1 MPFNDE
7 NLVREVYKFKTPII
21 SAIGH
26 ETDFTLLDFVADL
39 RAATPTAAAEQ
50 AVPELKNILE
60 KKSFLEKSLKQIIS
74 NFINNHLRI
83 LKNMNSILNPK
94 VLRKIIHDNKKNL
107 SLVMK
112 SIDFNSKSFLKMKY
126 IELRRLGSLVSMLN
140 IDDILKRGFVLIRDK
155 NKRIIKNSKTLK
167 KNKNI
172 NIKFY
177 DDDLFAEIKIKN
189 ERS

>member
-1 MPFNDE
+1 
-7 NLVREVYKFKTPII
+7 
-21 SAIGH
+21 
-26 ETDFTLLDFVADL
+26 
-39 RAATPTAAAEQ
+39 
-50 AVPELKNILE
+50 
-60 KKSFLEKSLKQIIS
+60 
-74 NFINNHLRI
+74 
-83 LKNMNSILNPK
+83 MNSILNPK
-94 VLRKIIHDNKKNL
+94 VLRKIIQDNKKNL

-112 SIDFNSKSFLKMKY
+112 SIHFNSSSFIKMKY

-155 NKRIIKNSKTLK
+155 NKRIINNSKTLK